1 MIYRKIT
8 KAVRVGGLMLGG
20 GNPVLVQSMLNARA
34 DDIPANVAQAQRLEA
49 AVCQLVRV
57 TVPTPAHAPV
67 VPALTQAALMPVVAA
82 NHSAYQAVFAYDV
95 SGAD

>member
-1 MIYRKIT
+1 MIDRKIT

-49 AVCQLVRV
+49 AEMLLQGNTYEQIVKSVRISTATISRINQCIQYGSGGYR
-57 TVPTPAHAPV
+57 TV
-67 VPALTQAALMPVVAA
+67 
-82 NHSAYQAVFAYDV
+82 V
-95 SGAD
+95 SRLQKD